1 MVLDVDQAKVLA
13 MLVLGG
19 GSFFVGMLPGYMNRR
34 YQRHQLL
41 ITFLLCLGAGVLLAT
56 SIVHILTEAQ
66 KSLPDSAAIYFC
78 GGFFLVYLVDV
89 IVHYFGVE
97 VPGHSHAAHS
107 GQSSRSNST
116 GSYGAVDSERE
127 SLLGPS
133 TAATEPRPAAMPS
146 SPVQCANSS
155 ATGKVGLL
163 CALSLHSFLE
173 GLAIGVQDTSSKV
186 LLLITAVACHKY
198 VVGFCLGLEVSEG
211 NANRTSALRAL
222 LVSMLIFSLGSVF
235 GIALGMVLVDYKDLW
250 SSSTIPVLQAVAG
263 GTLLYVT
270 LSEVLP
276 REKAKYHQRSR
287 SINAIQFTACLLGF
301 TLMAIM
307 NTYLSEYKGAGEG
320 EQTINGFN
328 FYRFR

>member
-1 MVLDVDQAKVLA
+1 MKMPLNVDQAKVLA

-19 GSFFVGMLPGYMNRR
+19 GSFAVGMLPGYMNRR

-41 ITFLLCLGAGVLLAT
+41 ITFFLCLGAGVLIAT
-56 SIVHILTEAQ
+56 SIVHILTEVQ

-78 GGFFLVYLVDV
+78 GGFFLVYLTDV

-97 VPGHSHAAHS
+97 VPGHSHGTPAVH
-107 GQSSRSNST
+107 T
-116 GSYGAVDSERE
+116 GSYGAVESERE
-127 SLLGPS
+127 SLLGPNAS
-133 TAATEPRPAAMPS
+133 PESRPEPTNPVPCPS
-146 SPVQCANSS
+146 RT
-155 ATGKVGLL
+155 ATGKFGLL

-211 NANRTSALRAL
+211 SNNRSSLLRAL
-222 LVSMLIFSLGSVF
+222 LVSMFIFSFGSVL
-235 GIALGMVLVDYKDLW
+235 GIALGMALVDYKDLW
-250 SSSTIPVLQAVAG
+250 STSTIPILQAIAG

-287 SINAIQFTACLLGF
+287 SANVIQFIACLLGF

-307 NTYLSEYKGAGEG
+307 NTYLGE
-320 EQTINGFN
+320 
-328 FYRFR
+328 R